1 MLREFLLEHQQLS
14 RKSLSQIKH
23 KGDLKLNGQ
32 SVTVRAVVKEGD
44 QVEVIYPVE
53 QGSAYLHPEPIPLEI
68 LFEDE
73 YIMLI
78 NKPPGMCVHPTFS
91 NLSGTLANGVLYY
104 WQQKGL
110 QQTFHPVNRIDKDT
124 SGIVLIAQNK
134 YSHQQLSIEQK
145 KGALKRKY
153 YACVHGIIKQE
164 KGTIDTPIGRSPDSI
179 ITREVREDGQHAIT
193 HFKVL
198 RRFADYTWVEIELE
212 TGRTHQIRVH
222 FSSIGHPLLGDDL
235 YGGRRDKIQRQAL
248 HAYYTSFLHP
258 ASKSTVIYEAPLA
271 QDMEMLLQKKTS
283 P

>member
-1 MLREFLLEHQQLS
+1 MLEQEGLLREFLLEHQLLS
-14 RKSLSQIKH
+14 RKSLSQIKNN
-23 KGDLKLNGQ
+23 GDLKLNGQ
-32 SVTVRAVVKEGD
+32 SVTVRAAVKEGD

-91 NLSGTLANGVLYY
+91 NQSGTLANGVLFY
-104 WQQKGL
+104 WKQKGL
-110 QQTFHPVNRIDKDT
+110 QQMFHPVNRIDKDT

-134 YSHQQLSIEQK
+134 YSHQQMSIEQK
-145 KGALKRKY
+145 KGALERKY
-153 YACVHGIIKQE
+153 YTCVHGIIQQDT
-164 KGTIDTPIGRSPDSI
+164 GTINTPIGRSPDSI
-179 ITREVREDGQHAIT
+179 ITRKVREDGQEAIT

-198 RRFADYTWVEIELE
+198 RRYADYTWLEIELE

-248 HAYYTSFLHP
+248 HAYYTSFY
-258 ASKSTVIYEAPLA
+258 ASRY
-271 QDMEMLLQKKTS
+271 
-283 P
+283 